1 MTLAGRVPGD
11 FEDVR
16 LAKRGVCSRGNGGAH
31 QPLPAAAGGWP
42 TQWDCRIFALS
53 GPSARD
59 GCGAARWL
67 GLDGWGAE
75 LSHGFRRAFAR
86 LSQGCAGRH
95 ILANE
100 DTSDINFTT
109 TRAHSR
115 GPGEIGK
122 GSGRG
127 VLRHAMLGLVAGT
140 GGIPGL
146 ATGRVGTRAGCGHG
160 LGLDTDWAWT
170 RTGPGHGL
178 GLDTGRVWT
187 RAGCGHG
194 PGYGSSAE
202 PAVVREGFAAVARD
216 CLTMPES
223 PDSL

>member
-1 MTLAGRVPGD
+1 MTSAGWVPGD

-59 GCGAARWL
+59 GGGAARWL

-75 LSHGFRRAFAR
+75 

-127 VLRHAMLGLVAGT
+127 VLLHAMLGLDAGT
-140 GGIPGL
+140 GGIPDL
-146 ATGRVGTRAGCGHG
+146 A
-160 LGLDTDWAWT
+160 
-170 RTGPGHGL
+170 
-178 GLDTGRVWT
+178 TGRVWT

-194 PGYGSSAE
+194 PAVDTGRAWTRAGCGHGPGLDTDWAWTRAGCGHGPGVDTGRVTVPQRNRPLSEKGSQ
-202 PAVVREGFAAVARD
+202 RW
-216 CLTMPES
+216 PETV
-223 PDSL
+223 